1 CLRSRMQIQIAVA
14 CDAATESNGKLNLL
28 GAFDAIHAQQLPVI
42 HPHCSIAL
50 RMTFSKVEEG
60 ARKLRFSFVDEDG
73 KSIMPSIDL
82 PFEVRVPDDS
92 HFLTTNFIVS
102 IQQLRFEKAGTY
114 SIDVAVDGR
123 QEAAIPLVVKLLPPK
138 G

>member
-1 CLRSRMQIQIAVA
+1 MDIQIAVA

-42 HPHCSIAL
+42 HPQCSVAL

-60 ARKLRFSFVDEDG
+60 ARKLRFTFVDEDG
-73 KSIMPSIDL
+73 KSIMPGIDL
-82 PFEVRVPDDS
+82 PFEVRMPEDAI
-92 HFLTTNFIVS
+92 FLTTNFIVS
-102 IQQLRFEKAGTY
+102 IQQLRFEKAGLY

-123 QEAAIPLVVKLLPPK
+123 QEAAIPLVVKLLP
-138 G
+138 GTM